1 MTLSEFI
8 RLMYGYIGYKKGKAD
23 FVEYL
28 FSLFVREPVT
38 PEELQ
43 DDEVDKFNPMS
54 GLTGDYYRKIFRGES
69 GIQLNAAQL
78 HRLQSKT
85 KFIDELDALSY
96 DARESL
102 IKDLSNLGFVTTDK
116 LLDEYCA
123 DIFLRIIK
131 YAPDGKKKITPEMI
145 PVRDESGMILA
156 PAMGMSAYIKE
167 GKLYING
174 EVLDLPP
181 TLNAPDTIQGDEQ
194 PYVSALFEAYSEVL
208 DREIKPSETE
218 SLTKRYKRDFDQ
230 QRKAYYSIESIVR
243 GFRDVYDES
252 DKQVQILKEEA
263 YEGIYEVYMGDYENG
278 CERLR
283 QVLIK
288 ITSTTLDK
296 STLAHIKN
304 LIGNLEK
311 KGLCHLL
318 VNDNVIHSWV
328 NIDE

>member
-1 MTLSEFI
+1 M
-8 RLMYGYIGYKKGKAD
+8 
-23 FVEYL
+23 
-28 FSLFVREPVT
+28 
-38 PEELQ
+38 
-43 DDEVDKFNPMS
+43 
-54 GLTGDYYRKIFRGES
+54 
-69 GIQLNAAQL
+69 
-78 HRLQSKT
+78 
-85 KFIDELDALSY
+85 
-96 DARESL
+96 
-102 IKDLSNLGFVTTDK
+102 
-116 LLDEYCA
+116 
-123 DIFLRIIK
+123 
-131 YAPDGKKKITPEMI
+131 
-145 PVRDESGMILA
+145 
-156 PAMGMSAYIKE
+156 
-167 GKLYING
+167 
-174 EVLDLPP
+174 LDLPP
-181 TLNAPDTIQGDEQ
+181 TLNAPDTIQADEQ

-296 STLAHIKN
+296 STLVHIKN

>member
-8 RLMYGYIGYKKGKAD
+8 RLLFRYIGYGKGKAD

-28 FSLFVREPVT
+28 FSLFVREPVSQ
-38 PEELQ
+38 EELL
-43 DDEVDKFNPMS
+43 DDDADKFNPMS
-54 GLTGDYYRKIFRGES
+54 GFTPDYYRKIFRGES
-69 GIQLNAAQL
+69 GVQLNTAQL
-78 HRLQSKT
+78 QRLQSKT
-85 KFIDELDALSY
+85 GFIDELNALSY
-96 DARESL
+96 DARERL
-102 IKDLSNLGFVTTDK
+102 IRELSNLGFVTADR

-123 DIFLRIIK
+123 DIFLKIIE
-131 YAPDGKKKITPEMI
+131 YAPDGKKKITPEML
-145 PVRDESGMILA
+145 PVRDESGVVLA
-156 PAMGMSAYIKE
+156 PAIGMSAYIKDK
-167 GKLYING
+167 KLYING
-174 EVLDLPP
+174 EALDLPP
-181 TLNAPDTIQGDEQ
+181 TLNAPDTIQEDEQ
-194 PYVSALFEAYSEVL
+194 PYVSALFETYSEVL
-208 DREIKPSETE
+208 DKEINPGESA
-218 SLTKRYKRDFDQ
+218 SLTTRYKRDFDQ

-243 GFRDVYDES
+243 GFRDIYDES

-263 YEGIYEVYMGDYENG
+263 YDGIYEVYMGDYKNG
-278 CERLR
+278 YERLR